1 MSKVVIQFK
10 KASGNYTQGDVA
22 GFPQEQAERYVNAKF
37 AEYIDAKPEKPNGK
51 TETKPE
57 TKTAKS

>member
-10 KASGNYTQGDVA
+10 KATGNYTQGDVA
-22 GFPQEQAERYVNAKF
+22 GFSKEQAERYVNAKF
-37 AEYIDAKPEKPNGK
+37 AEYIDAKPEKPIGK

-57 TKTAKS
+57 TKTTKS